1 MEEEWGSSGTSPVI
15 RKVDMKRT
23 LYSIF
28 IILFSLT
35 VRCSPTVSSHERPNA
50 QKGTIDLRNFNLNEQ
65 TTTLNGDWEFH
76 WKELIQPDQ
85 NAAGTPRY
93 EPVPGIWR
101 DYDPSYT
108 WKGYATYRLHVLCDW
123 NRPNLKIRIPRL
135 PGVYD
140 VYFGDHKVYSNGL
153 TGTDTIDTVFLAHPL
168 ITSVVVPSGDFWITV
183 VVSNFKGNHLK
194 GGIRNPFRIGN
205 GNSIDLEERKEE
217 WLEIILISVICAFGI
232 YHIVFFFAYRKDPV
246 PLHFAMFCFLVSLY
260 TFITSGIQYM
270 ALPSLS
276 LDLRIRIE
284 FFCEVSFFPTVY
296 LILRRMFPEQ
306 FGKKWIRIAIA
317 STIFFAIGILTLDE
331 NNLVRLYS
339 AFLYA
344 PPVYAVFILFPMI
357 AAFRNREPRAKTIV
371 ITGFVLVFTMMNDV
385 IYGLF
390 EVYILFPYSFPL
402 GLVVFVALNSYI
414 ISSRFTEDLEKAKE
428 FAQLQIKYNEQLRL
442 QAEERTRIASDIHDT
457 IGSELTAILFELESK
472 NKDDST
478 LKKLKTEVTHLI
490 SNVRDIVFLMHHT
503 GTHKELVEDVMIRYA
518 ERIQGTGSIRVKT
531 EIKEVSDALRLD
543 QCLHVQKIFLELMSN
558 ILRHSE
564 AKRIEISWNKEGK
577 NLCLKVTDDGKKFT
591 LDPKESTGI
600 GMNNIR
606 MRAEKLKAEFDLDS
620 DGLENQFKIYIPY
633 Y

>member
-1 MEEEWGSSGTSPVI
+1 
-15 RKVDMKRT
+15 MKQIV
-23 LYSIF
+23 YSIF
-28 IILFSLT
+28 IIFLILT
-35 VRCSPTVSSHERPNA
+35 IRCSPAISSKERPKA
-50 QKGTIDLRNFNLNEQ
+50 QKGTIDLRNFNLNEEN
-65 TTTLNGDWEFH
+65 TTLDGDWEFY
-76 WKELIQPDQ
+76 WNELPQSNRSLSSNPL
-85 NAAGTPRY
+85 Y
-93 EPVPGIWR
+93 ERVPGIWR

-140 VYFGDHKVYSNGL
+140 VYFDDHKVYSNGL
-153 TGTDTIDTVFLAHPL
+153 TGTDAIDTVFLAHPL
-168 ITSVVVPSGDFWITV
+168 ITNVVVPSGDFWITV

-194 GGIRNPFRIGN
+194 GGIRNSFRIGN

-217 WLEIILISVICAFGI
+217 WMEIILISVICAFGI

-246 PLHFAMFCFLVSLY
+246 PLHFAAFCFLVSLY

-284 FFCEVSFFPTVY
+284 FFCEVTFFPTVY
-296 LILRRMFPEQ
+296 LILRRMFPLE
-306 FGKKWIRIAIA
+306 FETKWIRFAIA
-317 STIFFAIGILTLDE
+317 STILFSIGILTLDE

-339 AFLYA
+339 VFLYA
-344 PPVYAVFILFPMI
+344 PPIYAVFILVPTI
-357 AAFRNREPRAKTIV
+357 AAFRNKEPRAKTIL
-371 ITGFVLVFTMMNDV
+371 ITGLVLVFTMLNDV
-385 IYGLF
+385 FYGLF
-390 EVYILFPYSFPL
+390 EVYVLFPYSFPL
-402 GLVVFVALNSYI
+402 GLVTFVALNSYI

-428 FAQLQIKYNEQLRL
+428 FAQLQIKYNEQLKL

-472 NKDDST
+472 NKEDST
-478 LKKLKTEVTHLI
+478 LKKLKTEMTQLI

-503 GTHKELVEDVMIRYA
+503 GTHKELVEEVMTRYA

-531 EIKEVSDALRLD
+531 EIKEVSDVLRLD

-564 AKRIEISWNKEGK
+564 AKNIQILWNKDGK
-577 NLCLKVTDDGKKFT
+577 HLRLRIVDDGKKFET
-591 LDPKESTGI
+591 KSDEMTGI
-600 GMNNIR
+600 GLNNIQ
-606 MRAEKLKAEFDLDS
+606 MRAEKLSASYDFSRES
-620 DGLENQFKIYIPY
+620 ENIFSMNIPIF
-633 Y
+633 

>member
-1 MEEEWGSSGTSPVI
+1 
-15 RKVDMKRT
+15 MKQIV
-23 LYSIF
+23 YSIF
-28 IILFSLT
+28 IIFLILT
-35 VRCSPTVSSHERPNA
+35 IRCSPAISSKERPKA
-50 QKGTIDLRNFNLNEQ
+50 QKGTIDLRNFNLNEEN
-65 TTTLNGDWEFH
+65 TTLNGDWEFH
-76 WKELIQPDQ
+76 WNELPQSNRSLSSNPL
-85 NAAGTPRY
+85 Y

-140 VYFGDHKVYSNGL
+140 VYFDDHKVYSNGL
-153 TGTDTIDTVFLAHPL
+153 TGTDAIDTVFLAHPL
-168 ITSVVVPSGDFWITV
+168 ITNVVVPSGDFWITV

-194 GGIRNPFRIGN
+194 GGIRNSFRIGN

-232 YHIVFFFAYRKDPV
+232 YYIVFFFAYRKDPV
-246 PLHFAMFCFLVSLY
+246 PLHFAAFCFLVSLY

-284 FFCEVSFFPTVY
+284 FFCEVTFFPTVY
-296 LILRRMFPEQ
+296 LILRRMFPLE
-306 FGKKWIRIAIA
+306 FETKWIRFAIA
-317 STIFFAIGILTLDE
+317 STILFAIGILTLDE

-339 AFLYA
+339 VFLYA
-344 PPVYAVFILFPMI
+344 PPIYAVFILVPTI
-357 AAFRNREPRAKTIV
+357 AAFRNKEPRAKTIL
-371 ITGFVLVFTMMNDV
+371 ITGLVLVFTMMNDV
-385 IYGLF
+385 FYGLF
-390 EVYILFPYSFPL
+390 EVYVLFPYSFPL
-402 GLVVFVALNSYI
+402 GLVTFVALNSYI

-428 FAQLQIKYNEQLRL
+428 FAQLQIKYNEQLKL

-472 NKDDST
+472 NKEDST
-478 LKKLKTEVTHLI
+478 LKKLKTEMTQLI

-503 GTHKELVEDVMIRYA
+503 GTHKELVEDVMNRYA

-531 EIKEVSDALRLD
+531 EIKEVSDVLRLD

-564 AKRIEISWNKEGK
+564 AKNIQILWNKDGRH
-577 NLCLKVTDDGKKFT
+577 LRLRIVDDGKKFET
-591 LDPKESTGI
+591 KSEEMTGI
-600 GMNNIR
+600 GLNNIQ
-606 MRAEKLKAEFDLDS
+606 MRAEKLNATYDFSRES
-620 DGLENQFKIYIPY
+620 ENIFSMSIPIF
-633 Y
+633 